1 VCALLVAGTAACAP
15 LPGGSVGPVA
25 GGIGDTDEQVRV
37 GSFAV
42 IDGVA
47 VSRRFV
53 YAVGPGGVAVY
64 DRFAERWMSPATRDL
79 ERELGGDMAGGAG
92 GTGMITALA
101 GDPVEEAL
109 WIGVPGAVISYRPF
123 TGQVQRTMLTGVPQR
138 IVFDRAGTGDALVFS
153 GGQWTR
159 VSRVGITTPM
169 AGAPV
174 ASQVIVPPTLA
185 DLLARFPALRAQP
198 QLLVQAPLPN
208 RPRQP
213 FALSAGA
220 ASPDRANELW
230 LGTRG
235 DGLVR
240 LDAAFS
246 QGTPMRFGLLDPGA
260 GALARAADGVWVAG
274 LGRSPSRG
282 GLTFTTFDLQRWR
295 WVEGTI
301 GVPLAGVRTFAMATR
316 ERTAWLATD
325 RGLVR
330 VQLDGEQDMTSY
342 TTLSGLPDD
351 RVFAVAAHP
360 AGAWAGTARG
370 VAFVQDD
377 RGAAAPDVR
386 EEPAAAPKR
395 GVGATRLAG
404 QPVFALQVTGK
415 TLWVGTMAGLLSLP
429 VDAIEADD
437 APVRATAGSDPAL
450 RRPVRAL
457 AASDSVLL
465 AVTDDAVLHLVVRRT
480 ASGFAEVGQAERLPA
495 LEPRLVGEPTRLAVD
510 ARAMALAGRDG
521 LLLLSRA
528 SGASRVLRVPAD
540 LPGPV
545 LDVLL
550 EGEWLFLATPQGL
563 WRWRRTRDG
572 LVP

>member
-1 VCALLVAGTAACAP
+1 
-15 LPGGSVGPVA
+15 
-25 GGIGDTDEQVRV
+25 
-37 GSFAV
+37 
-42 IDGVA
+42 
-47 VSRRFV
+47 
-53 YAVGPGGVAVY
+53 
-64 DRFAERWMSPATRDL
+64 M
-79 ERELGGDMAGGAG
+79 
-92 GTGMITALA
+92 
-101 GDPVEEAL
+101 
-109 WIGVPGAVISYRPF
+109 
-123 TGQVQRTMLTGVPQR
+123 
-138 IVFDRAGTGDALVFS
+138 
-153 GGQWTR
+153 
-159 VSRVGITTPM
+159 
-169 AGAPV
+169 
-174 ASQVIVPPTLA
+174 
-185 DLLARFPALRAQP
+185 
-198 QLLVQAPLPN
+198 
-208 RPRQP
+208 
-213 FALSAGA
+213 
-220 ASPDRANELW
+220 
-230 LGTRG
+230 
-235 DGLVR
+235 
-240 LDAAFS
+240 
-246 QGTPMRFGLLDPGA
+246 
-260 GALARAADGVWVAG
+260 AG